1 MQNITYKY
9 TKLFE
14 NMKLLR
20 KLKLQKFFG
29 RFALVWHK
37 QTITLLTWDE
47 SDQIWK

>member
-9 TKLFE
+9 KKVFE
-14 NMKLLR
+14 NTKPRR
-20 KLKLQKFFG
+20 KLKFRKIIG

-37 QTITLLTWDE
+37 RAGTLQIWDE

>member
-9 TKLFE
+9 TKLFA
-14 NMKLLR
+14 NALR
-20 KLKLQKFFG
+20 KLKFRIYLF

-37 QTITLLTWDE
+37 EAITLLTWDE

>member
-14 NMKLLR
+14 NTKADEQLKIR
-20 KLKLQKFFG
+20 KFIG

-37 QTITLLTWDE
+37 WAITLFIWDE